1 MKEDRLLKKQ
11 PRMNKRSEA
20 DMADSE
26 NVLRDYNGVEI
37 PLSGTYDIDKA
48 HTVVEFVA
56 RHLMISKVRGRF
68 TSFEGSFTIGDD
80 PTNTTL
86 DVTIDAA
93 SISTSEDQRDG
104 HLKSADF
111 LEVDKYPQIAYKS
124 TSVDIHPDGKG
135 TVHGELTLH
144 GITKPVDLALEFEGA
159 SAAFND
165 TYRVGFTASTE
176 INREDFSLTW
186 NQALEGGGV
195 LVGKSVKIE
204 LDVQAIK
211 R

>member
-1 MKEDRLLKKQ
+1 
-11 PRMNKRSEA
+11 
-20 DMADSE
+20 MADSE
-26 NVLRDYNGVEI
+26 SVLRDYNGVKI

-68 TSFEGSFTIGDD
+68 TSFEGSFTIGED

-104 HLKSADF
+104 HLKSPDF
-111 LEVDKYPQIAYKS
+111 LEVEKYPQITYKG
-124 TSVDIHPDGKG
+124 TSVEIHPDGTG
-135 TVHGELTLH
+135 TVHGELTVHGVTRPLDLH
-144 GITKPVDLALEFEGA
+144 LEFEGA
-159 SAAFND
+159 SVAYND

-176 INREDFSLTW
+176 INREDFGLTW

-195 LVGKSVKIE
+195 LVGKNIKME